1 MLSFAQ
7 AMARLFESWTIPP
20 CWQRRARPVEAEDG
34 CHRADV
40 DDLPAPLPDH
50 VRVDLAAAQK
60 RPAQVHVLH
69 EVPVRRLVVLGPAAD
84 GRPGVVDKD
93 VETPISVYCLGHGG
107 LDRLL
112 VGHVYRG
119 ARGIRAECT
128 KLLHGGGGLV
138 LVPRGHGD
146 AGVRRGKPLGDP
158 RPMPP
163 FPPVT
168 IATLPLRSK
177 SSPVMSRPR
186 SRFTCLVQWNG
197 TPSSGRPLHA
207 RTTPCGMLLPRQT
220 TRRVGLPDPGLKDF
234 PVS

>member
-1 MLSFAQ
+1 M
-7 AMARLFESWTIPP
+7 
-20 CWQRRARPVEAEDG
+20 
-34 CHRADV
+34 
-40 DDLPAPLPDH
+40 
-50 VRVDLAAAQK
+50 RVDLAAAQK

-107 LDRLL
+107 LDRVL
-112 VGHVYRG
+112 VRHVYRG

-158 RPMPP
+158 EADAPVPARDDSDFAPEIEE
-163 FPPVT
+163 FPCHVP
-168 IATLPLRSK
+168 
-177 SSPVMSRPR
+177 SSVAAYLSRPVEWYSIIR
-186 SRFTCLVQWNG
+186 PSATRENDAMWYA
-197 TPSSGRPLHA
+197 TPPSDDS
-207 RTTPCGMLLPRQT
+207 
-220 TRRVGLPDPGLKDF
+220 
-234 PVS
+234 